1 MNHRALPW
9 ILVMATLACTPSLEV
24 EVDTAIGSRA
34 RRDDPAARAQDVSVM
49 ARALFGRDEATGE
62 AELPALAG
70 PVHPPRAVEELDDL
84 VVAIRKGA
92 LDEIG
97 GPAHRLQH
105 AEASLW
111 PQLRALLLAPRRA
124 PKGDYRST
132 LAAIGGDVPNRY
144 GHFDLA
150 WKKAHGFATKLSEDW
165 FEDLLVMPRSK
176 LSPSLVPVYRD
187 CVLTT
192 ALLQA
197 ASEIGKN
204 PGYSEDVVNVLLEA
218 AYVHEGTFRDEVGR
232 AVARIGDEAV
242 PWLLR
247 RAIPPQ
253 GRDPEAAQRAAYA
266 QALLDRMDRW
276 IPERAEAALRAEPR
290 RLAAALTAWGEAR
303 DGHAAP
309 VMLAHVDSK
318 IPSVRAAAR
327 AAFVALVEG
336 PPPKSVSRRVRLLGG
351 GTGHAQAYLNYRQL
365 AALAVRDAIV
375 RLDPQLL
382 EAPCDLTLDPRGRPL
397 DPTCEQQPA
406 RHAEAYF
413 AALDTARASDTRR
426 SIALALAAV
435 DRDARVAALDR
446 LLAERPEL
454 GDAPVLVE
462 AYREAAAAALQ
473 DGDAAKTAALSRKA
487 SVLVRSRDPEL
498 ADTLQVQALL
508 AEATLPAL
516 PEAGREMLLRTAAG
530 LRPDDP
536 HVDGALA
543 GLARAQPSAP
553 ELSRPRI
560 GLGVALVGLAFAC
573 LVALRGLGRRRPQAV

>member
-290 RLAAALTAWGEAR
+290 RLAAALTAWGEAC

-318 IPSVRAAAR
+318 FPSVRAAAR

-375 RLDPQLL
+375 WLDPQLL
-382 EAPCDLTLDPRGRPL
+382 EAPCDLTGAD
-397 DPTCEQQPA
+397 PA
-406 RHAEAYF
+406 RG
-413 AALDTARASDTRR
+413 S
-426 SIALALAAV
+426 
-435 DRDARVAALDR
+435 
-446 LLAERPEL
+446 P
-454 GDAPVLVE
+454 
-462 AYREAAAAALQ
+462 
-473 DGDAAKTAALSRKA
+473 ALS
-487 SVLVRSRDPEL
+487 
-498 ADTLQVQALL
+498 
-508 AEATLPAL
+508 
-516 PEAGREMLLRTAAG
+516 AG
-530 LRPDDP
+530 
-536 HVDGALA
+536 
-543 GLARAQPSAP
+543 
-553 ELSRPRI
+553 
-560 GLGVALVGLAFAC
+560 C
-573 LVALRGLGRRRPQAV
+573 